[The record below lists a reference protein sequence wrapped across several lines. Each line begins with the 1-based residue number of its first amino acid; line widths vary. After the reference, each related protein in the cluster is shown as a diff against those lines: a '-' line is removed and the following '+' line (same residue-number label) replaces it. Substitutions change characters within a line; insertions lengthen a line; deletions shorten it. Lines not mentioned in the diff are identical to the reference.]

1 MKKNKHKIHI
11 IFLILLSVLIA
22 SNYITYYV
30 IGESLIDILFEE
42 EQSVNRHWIVKKAQ
56 PDGRTCTIDGYEI
69 TLAKHAFCP
78 DTNEGYCEFVVKN
91 KQTNLKKE
99 HFPQYPI
106 MYGFGKNARFTL
118 NLEAEPYLG
127 STVYDGY
134 TKVKKNILYIYYYFS
149 TEYYSKE
156 MNVNICDVKNGD
168 LDKDMFPIKYSAKF
182 PLTNIVPAP
191 EY

>member
-1 MKKNKHKIHI
+1 MRKKKIKFRI
-11 IFLILLSVLIA
+11 IAITILIILTA
-22 SNYITYYV
+22 SNYITYY
-30 IGESLIDILFEE
+30 ITGESLIDILFEE
-42 EQSVNRHWIVKKAQ
+42 EHSVNRYGIVKKAQ

-91 KQTNLKKE
+91 KSVNLNKE

-106 MYGFGKNARFTL
+106 RYGFGKNARFKFDIQ
-118 NLEAEPYLG
+118 AEPYLG

-134 TKVKKNILYIYYYFS
+134 AKVKKNVLYIYYYFR
-149 TEYYSKE
+149 TESYSK
-156 MNVNICDVKNGD
+156 VKSINICDEKNGD
-168 LDKDMFPIKYSAKF
+168 LDKDYFAIKYSAKF